1 MSINLPFVSG
11 KVENTINEEELVNLD
26 SAKSAILIEAT
37 SGQILYE
44 KNAHEKLAPAS
55 MTKIMTMK
63 LVLDAIEDNNL
74 SFDKMLTTSTHAS
87 KMGGSQIFLAENE
100 QMKCIDL
107 FKSMVIAS
115 ANDAAVVLAE
125 EVSGSEDNF
134 VRKMNL
140 EANKIGCKNTNFV
153 NCTGLP
159 VENHYTTSYDMALMA
174 RNLLINYEDTII
186 PFSSTYEDYVR
197 KDTSNP
203 FWLVNTN
210 KMLKMNNGI
219 DGLKT
224 GWTNDAGYCI
234 TTTMKKDG
242 MRLISVVMGAES
254 PTLRNNDTLKLL
266 NYGYTEYELI
276 PLKGK
281 NEEVTYESDIV
292 LSPNKYHIVTSEEV
306 NYIKRKDVKL
316 GDVTYDI
323 NLNRDKIRKLCREEV
338 GELFIYID
346 NELYTKVN
354 LELKEKP
361 AKATF
366 IEIVFE
372 VFKSLFK

>member
-11 KVENTINEEELVNLD
+11 KVENTISEEEQVTLD
-26 SAKSAILIEAT
+26 SAKSAILIEVT

-44 KNAHEKLAPAS
+44 KNIHEKLAPAS

-63 LVLDAIEDNNL
+63 LVLDAIEDNKL
-74 SFDKMLTTSTHAS
+74 SFDKMLTTSNHAS

-125 EVSGSEDNF
+125 KVSGSEDNF

-140 EANKIGCKNTNFV
+140 EANKIGCRNTNFV

-174 RNLLINYEDTII
+174 RNLLINYEDIII

-210 KMLKMNNGI
+210 KMLKMNNDI

-242 MRLISVVMGAES
+242 MRLISVVMGAEN

-266 NYGYTEYELI
+266 NYGYTHYELI
-276 PLKGK
+276 PLKRK
-281 NEEVTYESDIV
+281 NEEVTYDSDIV

-316 GDVTYDI
+316 GEDTYDI
-323 NLNRDKIRKLCREEV
+323 DFNRDKIRKLCMEEV
-338 GELFIYID
+338 GELGVYID
-346 NELYTKVN
+346 GELYTKVN
-354 LELKEKP
+354 LELKEKHV
-361 AKATF
+361 KATF